1 MFENNAVTLSWIMD
15 EWQETNPSWGKKR
28 LSKNNHKKILKPLK
42 SENYSQYWF
51 TCINHYLLEKTP
63 KNQRMNTRVLLEH
76 VIYAELLLLIVIT
89 WPVLEF
95 AINKIEFRYDL
106 VFIPCTVFA
115 SWFPCCW
122 PGPSSKHEAKIKQA
136 KISLYRVMIVHYIV
150 ASYIVW
156 CWPIFP
162 TKRFLLDIQTTVL

>member
-1 MFENNAVTLSWIMD
+1 MN
-15 EWQETNPSWGKKR
+15 GKKQTPLEVKR
-28 LSKNNHKKILKPLK
+28 GYQKTTIKKNLKPLK

-51 TCINHYLLEKTP
+51 TCINHYFQES
-63 KNQRMNTRVLLEH
+63 KNWKKMFRMNTRVLLEH

-115 SWFPCCW
+115 S
-122 PGPSSKHEAKIKQA
+122 
-136 KISLYRVMIVHYIV
+136 
-150 ASYIVW
+150 
-156 CWPIFP
+156 
-162 TKRFLLDIQTTVL
+162 

>member
-1 MFENNAVTLSWIMD
+1 MD

-28 LSKNNHKKILKPLK
+28 LSKNNHKEKFKAFEIWELFTILVYMYQPLLTRK
-42 SENYSQYWF
+42 GSQ
-51 TCINHYLLEKTP
+51 ES
-63 KNQRMNTRVLLEH
+63 KNWKKMFRMNTRVLLEH

-150 ASYIVW
+150 ALYIVW

-162 TKRFLLDIQTTVL
+162 TKRFLLDIKTTVL

>member
-1 MFENNAVTLSWIMD
+1 MN
-15 EWQETNPSWGKKR
+15 GKKQTPLEVKR
-28 LSKNNHKKILKPLK
+28 GYQKTTIKKNLKPLK

-51 TCINHYLLEKTP
+51 TCINHYLLEKAP
-63 KNQRMNTRVLLEH
+63 KNQRTGMNTRVLLEH

-115 SWFPCCW
+115 S
-122 PGPSSKHEAKIKQA
+122 
-136 KISLYRVMIVHYIV
+136 
-150 ASYIVW
+150 
-156 CWPIFP
+156 
-162 TKRFLLDIQTTVL
+162 

>member
-1 MFENNAVTLSWIMD
+1 MF
-15 EWQETNPSWGKKR
+15 
-28 LSKNNHKKILKPLK
+28 
-42 SENYSQYWF
+42 
-51 TCINHYLLEKTP
+51 
-63 KNQRMNTRVLLEH
+63 RMNTRVLLEH

-106 VFIPCTVFA
+106 VFLPCTVFA
-115 SWFPCCW
+115 SYDFHAVDQ
-122 PGPSSKHEAKIKQA
+122 GLQSIHEAKIKQA